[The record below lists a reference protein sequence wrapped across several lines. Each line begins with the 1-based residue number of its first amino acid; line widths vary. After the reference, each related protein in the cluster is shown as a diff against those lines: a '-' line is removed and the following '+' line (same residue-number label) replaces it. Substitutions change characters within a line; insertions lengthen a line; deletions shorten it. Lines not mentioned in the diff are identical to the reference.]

1 MRKNFSE
8 NFANV
13 EVDPI
18 TGEYLVKFP
27 EWLINEMG
35 WYDETPLEWVV
46 EGDELILREKTDD

>member
-18 TGEYLVKFP
+18 TGEYLIKFP

-35 WYDETPLEWVV
+35 WYEETLLEWVV